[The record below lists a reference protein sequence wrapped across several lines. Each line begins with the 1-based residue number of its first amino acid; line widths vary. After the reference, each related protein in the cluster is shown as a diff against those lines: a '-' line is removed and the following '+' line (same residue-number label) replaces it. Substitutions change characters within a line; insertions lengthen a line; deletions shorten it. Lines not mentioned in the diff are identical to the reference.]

1 MAAKQQP
8 TTKPNREQ
16 LINSIQS
23 LSESLLKFKDKPDSF
38 VQSIKDM
45 IGVKKDL
52 LKKHYNEV
60 ID

>member
-16 LINSIQS
+16 LVNSIQS
-23 LSESLLKFKDKPDSF
+23 LSESLLKFKYKPVSF